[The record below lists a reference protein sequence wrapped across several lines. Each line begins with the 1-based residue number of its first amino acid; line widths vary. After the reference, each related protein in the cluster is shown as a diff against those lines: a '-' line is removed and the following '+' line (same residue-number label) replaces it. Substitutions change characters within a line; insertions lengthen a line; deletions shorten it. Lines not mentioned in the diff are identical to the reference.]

1 MQVTL
6 CLGDCRLFW
15 AETGN
20 ILQSATLFSHFSESK
35 GGKKLCVLLTLDY
48 FWLKE
53 SIHFNLQPYT
63 PSFRNRK
70 RGKRFS
76 RLKRRRESVAT
87 WRISPYAIY
96 FLPHS
101 PYQSDRLTTT
111 VRPCSLRQNRRATG
125 ARMGLVSKQNLF
137 ISALTLM
144 PCHAAV
150 CVNFILCAKM
160 QFLCVISQS
169 TGLTFLPSL
178 PTAR

>member
-1 MQVTL
+1 M
-6 CLGDCRLFW
+6 FW
-15 AETGN
+15 AETGYFF
-20 ILQSATLFSHFSESK
+20 QSATLYAHFSGSK
-35 GGKKLCVLLTLDY
+35 SGKILCVWLTLDY

-53 SIHFNLQPYT
+53 IIHFNLQPYT

-101 PYQSDRLTTT
+101 PYQSDRLATT

-150 CVNFILCAKM
+150 CVNFILCAKI
-160 QFLCVISQS
+160 QFYALFRSQQD
-169 TGLTFLPSL
+169 TLFRPACLRQDDFAEL
-178 PTAR
+178 

>member
-1 MQVTL
+1 MLVTL

-35 GGKKLCVLLTLDY
+35 RWRSKECKTKDFRGSNAAAKAWLRGGFCPPKPNTPPKAQKFSFCVVH
-48 FWLKE
+48 K
-53 SIHFNLQPYT
+53 
-63 PSFRNRK
+63 
-70 RGKRFS
+70 
-76 RLKRRRESVAT
+76 
-87 WRISPYAIY
+87 
-96 FLPHS
+96 
-101 PYQSDRLTTT
+101 T
-111 VRPCSLRQNRRATG
+111 VMQNRRATG

-169 TGLTFLPSL
+169 AGLTFLPSL